1 MEHLERL
8 PDAELEVMQALW
20 ARKEYPAASAELM
33 EALAGRRWR
42 MPTLLK
48 LLSRLEERGFVRR
61 DKEGRSNLYTPL
73 VRREDYLAVESREF
87 LQKLHGGSLPSL
99 VAALV
104 ESKAV
109 SAEDLAELEEILKGG
124 GGGA

>member
-1 MEHLERL
+1 MGTLERL

-20 ARKEYPAASAELM
+20 AQKTYPAASGELM
-33 EALAGRRWR
+33 EALAGKRWR

-48 LLSRLEERGFVRR
+48 LLSRLEERGFVRL
-61 DKEGRSNLYTPL
+61 DKDGRSNLYTPL

-87 LQKLHGGSLPSL
+87 LQRLHGGSLPSL
-99 VAALV
+99 VAALMD
-104 ESKAV
+104 SKAI
-109 SAEDLAELEEILKGG
+109 SPKDLAELEGILKGG